1 MPMAILNVDVFLET
15 IFAFAVLALFAG
27 GITFYIIGTEDMK
40 KKSLY
45 MGIAGLV
52 LLVILAGYGY
62 YLDGLRF
69 FAGNILIPVI
79 FYLVAMIIGVLIGAI
94 GYILMIL
101 K

>member
-1 MPMAILNVDVFLET
+1 MPVAILNVDVFLET
-15 IFAFAVLALFAG
+15 ILAFAVLGLFAG

-52 LLVILAGYGY
+52 LLVILAGYGF

-79 FYLVAMIIGVLIGAI
+79 FYLLAMIIGVLIGAI
-94 GYILMIL
+94 GYILMLL

>member
-1 MPMAILNVDVFLET
+1 MAIAIMNINVFLET
-15 IFAFAVLALFAG
+15 ILVFAVIVLFAG
-27 GITFYIIGTEDMK
+27 GIAFYIIGTESMK

-52 LLVILAGYGY
+52 LLIILAGIGY

-69 FAGNILIPVI
+69 FAANILIPVI
-79 FYLVAMIIGVLIGAI
+79 FYLVAIVIGALIGAI
-94 GYILMIL
+94 GYILMLL

>member
-1 MPMAILNVDVFLET
+1 MPVAILNVDVFLET
-15 IFAFAVLALFAG
+15 IFAFAVLGLFAG

-52 LLVILAGYGY
+52 LLVIFAVYGY

-79 FYLVAMIIGVLIGAI
+79 FYFLAVIIGMLIGAI
-94 GYILMIL
+94 WYILMIL